1 MRTRSVALS
10 LNGATLA
17 LLALLLVTF
26 VAFLGMTL
34 FNTKGE
40 PREALVAVSILNQGN
55 WILPV
60 SCGAD
65 IPYKPPMLAWCIA
78 VFGWLNGGH
87 VTEFL
92 SRLPSALGAVVM
104 LICFFRFYARRGSM
118 AVAAV
123 ATLVAATTFELH
135 RAATSC
141 RVDMLLASF
150 VVMAILAMYVTA
162 EKYPGRW
169 RLSFPGILL
178 MSAGVLTKGPV
189 GMLLPCGVL
198 LVLEL
203 MKGERL
209 WRAFSLYA
217 VSGILALLLP
227 AAWYLLA
234 YQQGGDSFLEL
245 VLEENFG
252 RFLGRMSYES
262 HEHTFL
268 YNFQTLA
275 TGIAPYTL
283 LLLLGLAAWRR
294 FRRPAGG
301 VGQWWASLRSMPA
314 EELLAV
320 VASVVIFV
328 FYCIPKSKRSVY
340 LLPMYPFV
348 AYGIAIYIRWM
359 VHHAPRLLRGFGI
372 FMAVVGVLASLAMI
386 LIMLGAV
393 PAMGGDR
400 VAAFFVEA
408 QGLGP
413 VSLLICCMAVCGI
426 LGSLRVLTRG
436 GVRQAVQW
444 MLLDIMIIYWVFSA
458 AIQPMVLNPKS
469 DRPMA
474 AAIEAVAA
482 PDDHIYGFM
491 SADMLR
497 YYTAGFYM
505 NDRIEAIA
513 STDRPLA
520 PSGWIIVGDKDV
532 DSLKRFV
539 PQDVALEHVMEWP
552 QKSCDNKLPAKL
564 YFYETTENSGGTNE
578 PNKPGGR

>member
-1 MRTRSVALS
+1 MRTRSVAIS

-78 VFGWLNGGH
+78 ALGWLNGGH

-92 SRLPSALGAVVM
+92 SRLPSALGATVM
-104 LICFFRFYARRGSM
+104 LLCFFRFYARRGSM
-118 AVAAV
+118 AVAV
-123 ATLVAATTFELH
+123 TATLVAATTFELH

-141 RVDMLLASF
+141 RVDMLLAVF
-150 VVMAILAMYVTA
+150 VVLAILAMYVSW
-162 EKYPGRW
+162 EKNPGRW
-169 RLSFPGILL
+169 RLPFAGILL

-189 GMLLPCGVL
+189 GMLLPCGVML
-198 LVLEL
+198 ALRL
-203 MKGERL
+203 MKGERF
-209 WRAFSLYA
+209 WPVFSSLA
-217 VSGILALLLP
+217 ASGVLALVLP
-227 AAWYLLA
+227 AAWYWLA
-234 YQQGGDSFLEL
+234 WQQGGDRFLEL
-245 VLEENFG
+245 AMEENFG
-252 RFLGRMSYES
+252 RFFGRMSYES
-262 HEHTFL
+262 HEHSFL

-283 LLLLGLAAWRR
+283 LLLVSLLSWRR
-294 FRRPAGG
+294 FCRPEGKA
-301 VGQWWASLRSMPA
+301 GQWWRSLRSMPA

-359 VHHAPRLLRGFGI
+359 VRRATGVLRGYGI
-372 FMAVVGVLASLAMI
+372 FISVAGILASLCML
-386 LIMLGAV
+386 LIMAGIIPSGGDERLETYFMEARGLGAV
-393 PAMGGDR
+393 PM
-400 VAAFFVEA
+400 
-408 QGLGP
+408 
-413 VSLLICCMAVCGI
+413 LICCVGLGGI
-426 LGSLRVLTRG
+426 LGSLRVLIRG
-436 GVRQAVQW
+436 NGAQVVQW
-444 MLLDIMIIYWVFSA
+444 MLLDTLMIYWVFSA

-474 AAIEAVAA
+474 ATVEAVAG

-497 YYTAGFYM
+497 YYTAGFYTG
-505 NDRIEAIA
+505 DRIEAVTSKA
-513 STDRPLA
+513 TPMA
-520 PSGWIIVGDKDV
+520 PSGWILAGDNDA
-532 DSLKRFV
+532 DSLKRFM
-539 PQDVALEHVMEWP
+539 PQNIELERVMEWP
-552 QKSCDNKLPAKL
+552 RKSCDNKLRTAL
-564 YFYETTENSGGTNE
+564 YFYESTEN
-578 PNKPGGR
+578 

>member
-1 MRTRSVALS
+1 MRTRSVAIS

-78 VFGWLNGGH
+78 ALGWLNGGH

-92 SRLPSALGAVVM
+92 SRLPSALGATVM
-104 LICFFRFYARRGSM
+104 LLCFFRFYARRGSM
-118 AVAAV
+118 AVAV
-123 ATLVAATTFELH
+123 TATLVAATTFELH

-141 RVDMLLASF
+141 RVDMLLAVF
-150 VVMAILAMYVTA
+150 VVLAILAMYVSW
-162 EKYPGRW
+162 EKNPGRW
-169 RLSFPGILL
+169 RLPFAGILL

-189 GMLLPCGVL
+189 GMLLPCGVML
-198 LVLEL
+198 ALRL
-203 MKGERL
+203 MKGERF
-209 WRAFSLYA
+209 WPVFSSLA
-217 VSGILALLLP
+217 ASGVLALVLP
-227 AAWYLLA
+227 AAWYWLA
-234 YQQGGDSFLEL
+234 WQQGGDRFMEL
-245 VLEENFG
+245 AMEENFG
-252 RFLGRMSYES
+252 RFFGRMSYES
-262 HEHTFL
+262 HEHSFL

-283 LLLLGLAAWRR
+283 LLLVSLLSWRR
-294 FRRPAGG
+294 FCRPEGKA
-301 VGQWWASLRSMPA
+301 GQWWRSLRSMPA

-359 VHHAPRLLRGFGI
+359 VRRAPGVLRGYGI
-372 FMAVVGVLASLAMI
+372 FISVAGILASLCML
-386 LIMLGAV
+386 LIMAGIIPSGGDERLETYFMEAHGLGAV
-393 PAMGGDR
+393 PM
-400 VAAFFVEA
+400 
-408 QGLGP
+408 
-413 VSLLICCMAVCGI
+413 LICCVGLGGI
-426 LGSLRVLTRG
+426 LGSLRVLIRG
-436 GVRQAVQW
+436 NGAQVVQW
-444 MLLDIMIIYWVFSA
+444 MLLDTLMIYWVFSA

-474 AAIEAVAA
+474 AAVEAVAG

-497 YYTAGFYM
+497 YYTAGFYTG
-505 NDRIEAIA
+505 DRIEAVTSKA
-513 STDRPLA
+513 TPMA
-520 PSGWIIVGDKDV
+520 PSGWILAGDNDA
-532 DSLKRFV
+532 DSLKRFM
-539 PQDVALEHVMEWP
+539 PQNIELERVMEWP
-552 QKSCDNKLPAKL
+552 RKSCDNKLRTAL
-564 YFYETTENSGGTNE
+564 YFYESTEN
-578 PNKPGGR
+578 

>member
-1 MRTRSVALS
+1 MRTRSVAIS

-78 VFGWLNGGH
+78 ALGWLNGGH

-92 SRLPSALGAVVM
+92 SRLPSALGATVM
-104 LICFFRFYARRGSM
+104 LLCFFRFYARRGSM
-118 AVAAV
+118 AVAAT

-141 RVDMLLASF
+141 RVDMLLAAF
-150 VVMAILAMYVTA
+150 VVLAILAMYVDW
-162 EKYPGRW
+162 EKNPGRW
-169 RLSFPGILL
+169 RLSFAGILL

-189 GMLLPCGVL
+189 GMLLPCGVM
-198 LVLEL
+198 LVLRL
-203 MKGERL
+203 MKGERF
-209 WRAFSLYA
+209 RPVFSSLA
-217 VSGILALLLP
+217 VSGVLALVLP
-227 AAWYLLA
+227 AVWYWLAW
-234 YQQGGDSFLEL
+234 QQGGDRFLEL
-245 VLEENFG
+245 AMEENFG

-262 HEHTFL
+262 HEHSFL

-283 LLLLGLAAWRR
+283 LLLISLAAWRG
-294 FRRPAGG
+294 FRRPEGKAA
-301 VGQWWASLRSMPA
+301 QWWRSLRSMPA

-320 VASVVIFV
+320 TASVVIFV
-328 FYCIPKSKRSVY
+328 FYCIPKSKRSAY

-348 AYGIAIYIRWM
+348 AYGIAVYIRWM
-359 VHHAPRLLRGFGI
+359 VRKASGVLRGYAV
-372 FMAVVGVLASLAMI
+372 FMAVVGVLASLAMLLVMAGVI
-386 LIMLGAV
+386 SSGGNERLETYFMEARGLGAM
-393 PAMGGDR
+393 PM
-400 VAAFFVEA
+400 
-408 QGLGP
+408 
-413 VSLLICCMAVCGI
+413 LICCIGLGGI
-426 LGSLRVLTRG
+426 LGSLRVLARG
-436 GVRQAVQW
+436 NGAQVVQW
-444 MLLDIMIIYWVFSA
+444 MLLDTLMIYWVFSA

-474 AAIEAVAA
+474 AAVEAVAA
-482 PDDHIYGFM
+482 PGDHIYGFM

-497 YYTAGFYM
+497 YYTAGFYTG
-505 NDRIEAIA
+505 DRIEAITSEA
-513 STDRPLA
+513 TPLA
-520 PSGWIIVGDKDV
+520 PSGWILAGDHDA
-532 DSLKRFV
+532 DSLKRFM
-539 PQDVALEHVMEWP
+539 PQDIVLEQVMEWP
-552 QKSCDNKLPAKL
+552 QKSCDNKLHTTL
-564 YFYETTENSGGTNE
+564 YFYERPEN
-578 PNKPGGR
+578 

>member
-78 VFGWLNGGH
+78 LFGWLNGGH

-245 VLEENFG
+245 ALEENFG

-283 LLLLGLAAWRR
+283 LLLGLAAWRR

-320 VASVVIFV
+320 VA
-328 FYCIPKSKRSVY
+328 
-340 LLPMYPFV
+340 
-348 AYGIAIYIRWM
+348 RW
-359 VHHAPRLLRGFGI
+359 
-372 FMAVVGVLASLAMI
+372 
-386 LIMLGAV
+386 
-393 PAMGGDR
+393 
-400 VAAFFVEA
+400 
-408 QGLGP
+408 
-413 VSLLICCMAVCGI
+413 
-426 LGSLRVLTRG
+426 
-436 GVRQAVQW
+436 
-444 MLLDIMIIYWVFSA
+444 
-458 AIQPMVLNPKS
+458 
-469 DRPMA
+469 
-474 AAIEAVAA
+474 
-482 PDDHIYGFM
+482 
-491 SADMLR
+491 
-497 YYTAGFYM
+497 
-505 NDRIEAIA
+505 
-513 STDRPLA
+513 
-520 PSGWIIVGDKDV
+520 
-532 DSLKRFV
+532 
-539 PQDVALEHVMEWP
+539 
-552 QKSCDNKLPAKL
+552 
-564 YFYETTENSGGTNE
+564 
-578 PNKPGGR
+578 